1 MFETAISNG
10 TQKLGLQQEIAES
23 SGVNADVAALLVD
36 GAAGGCLSLLSVGS
50 GSGGG
55 LVGGANL
62 LIGVVNEVLLVRH
75 VGIDCRGVEDE
86 AVFFLREALTSWAR
100 QRQAMMRRRKKKKEG
115 KEKTRQVDK
124 AQSIRQRDIP
134 G

>member
-1 MFETAISNG
+1 MFETAISDS

-36 GAAGGCLSLLSVGS
+36 SAASSCLSLLSVRS

-62 LIGVVNEVLLVRH
+62 LIGIVNEILLVRH
-75 VGIDCRGVEDE
+75 VGIDGRSVEDE
-86 AVFFLREALTSWAR
+86 AGCSAR
-100 QRQAMMRRRKKKKEG
+100 GTDE
-115 KEKTRQVDK
+115 
-124 AQSIRQRDIP
+124 
-134 G
+134 

>member
-10 TQKLGLQQEIAES
+10 AQKLGLQQEITES

-62 LIGVVNEVLLVRH
+62 LIGVVNEILLVRH
-75 VGIDCRGVEDE
+75 VGIDCRGVDDE
-86 AVFFLREALTSWAR
+86 AVCSARGTDELGASEAGDDAANREE
-100 QRQAMMRRRKKKKEG
+100 KKES